1 MAGFGSLYSGIGL
14 AQGLGGMPQAYAQGQ
29 QAAQQ
34 LAMQKMQQ
42 ESLGLT
48 RERTLAQMKDEQQ
61 LRERLSEL
69 SGLGSDL
76 RTALQG
82 TDEEVDQTTLKTP
95 SEQMAGSDFSLDLSG
110 KPIDLKNKKPSLD
123 LSGKPVNLGA
133 MGSPLTGTPYETKKK
148 KVNTIDY
155 DKVADLK
162 NRMAMGYQQAALL
175 DPRYAA
181 LGEKAIQG
189 IDEGILKR
197 TFAAGVTGDVD
208 TISRGLKALTGQEFE
223 ITKEGNLFSIKGVGD
238 SVPMKLRLE
247 ELVSLGNPADFIKY
261 SQKYA
266 EMQQKAMIAERRV
279 QLERDKLVN
288 LKMYPFVVVTPDG
301 RFIGSSSKQEADEL
315 AEQMGASAV
324 RNTEYD
330 YKQAQIEATRA
341 RTQSSQ
347 DSASTK
353 GQKYLTV
360 QGKPLSADQIKDV
373 NQFRS
378 ENPDLSEDE
387 IATILAGQGIQIV
400 GHRGSQPN
408 TQTETKRRIDPKT
421 GDTITTTT
429 RTKIK
434 GK

>member
-1 MAGFGSLYSGIGL
+1 MGLGSIYAGIGL

-42 ESLGLT
+42 ENLGLT

-61 LRERLSEL
+61 LRERLSEV
-69 SGLGSDL
+69 SRLGSDL

-110 KPIDLKNKKPSLD
+110 KPIDFKNTKPSLD
-123 LSGKPVNLGA
+123 LSGKPINLGA

-175 DPRYAA
+175 DPRYAT

-208 TISRGLKALTGQEFE
+208 TIAKGLKALTGQEFE

-238 SVPMKLRLE
+238 SAPMKVRLD
-247 ELVSLGNPADFIKY
+247 ELISFTEPVNFV
-261 SQKYA
+261 KYA
-266 EMQQKAMIAERRV
+266 QRYAEIQQKAKTAEQR
-279 QLERDKLVN
+279 LIYSRDE
-288 LKMYPFVVVTPDG
+288 LKRLRLFPFVVPQENGSYIGFPDK
-301 RFIGSSSKQEADEL
+301 SSAEAY
-315 AEQMGASAV
+315 AQKMG
-324 RNTEYD
+324 
-330 YKQAQIEATRA
+330 
-341 RTQSSQ
+341 
-347 DSASTK
+347 
-353 GQKYLTV
+353 
-360 QGKPLSADQIKDV
+360 
-373 NQFRS
+373 
-378 ENPDLSEDE
+378 E
-387 IATILAGQGIQIV
+387 IASSNPEFSLTQADIALKRSQAEKNKK
-400 GHRGSQPN
+400 GSESDFKFVPTN
-408 TQTETKRRIDPKT
+408 R
-421 GDTITTTT
+421 
-429 RTKIK
+429 
-434 GK
+434 

>member
-42 ESLGLT
+42 ENLGLT

-82 TDEEVDQTTLKTP
+82 TDEEVDQTALKTP
-95 SEQMAGSDFSLDLSG
+95 SEQMAGSDLF
-110 KPIDLKNKKPSLD
+110 KNTKPSLD

-208 TISRGLKALTGQEFE
+208 TISKGLKALTGQEFE
-223 ITKEGNLFSIKGVGD
+223 ITKEGDLFSI
-238 SVPMKLRLE
+238 
-247 ELVSLGNPADFIKY
+247 
-261 SQKYA
+261 
-266 EMQQKAMIAERRV
+266 
-279 QLERDKLVN
+279 
-288 LKMYPFVVVTPDG
+288 
-301 RFIGSSSKQEADEL
+301 
-315 AEQMGASAV
+315 
-324 RNTEYD
+324 
-330 YKQAQIEATRA
+330 
-341 RTQSSQ
+341 
-347 DSASTK
+347 
-353 GQKYLTV
+353 
-360 QGKPLSADQIKDV
+360 
-373 NQFRS
+373 
-378 ENPDLSEDE
+378 
-387 IATILAGQGIQIV
+387 
-400 GHRGSQPN
+400 
-408 TQTETKRRIDPKT
+408 
-421 GDTITTTT
+421 
-429 RTKIK
+429 
-434 GK
+434 

>member
-42 ESLGLT
+42 QNLGLT

-61 LRERLSEL
+61 LRETLLEL
-69 SGLGSDL
+69 GGLGSQL
-76 RTALQG
+76 QSAFTPETKEVATTVNAPIIPETAEG
-82 TDEEVDQTTLKTP
+82 E
-95 SEQMAGSDFSLDLSG
+95 
-110 KPIDLKNKKPSLD
+110 
-123 LSGKPVNLGA
+123 
-133 MGSPLTGTPYETKKK
+133 GTPFVQPEGMAYKLLPTTKK
-148 KVNTIDY
+148 VQSIDY

-189 IDEGILKR
+189 IDERILKR

-208 TISRGLKALTGQEFE
+208 TISSGLKALTGQEFE

-238 SVPMKLRLE
+238 SAPMKLRLE
-247 ELVSLGNPADFIKY
+247 ELVSLSDPANFIKY

-330 YKQAQIEATRA
+330 YKQTQIEATRA

-347 DSASTK
+347 DNASTR

-360 QGKPLSADQIKDV
+360 QGKPLSDDQIRDINK
-373 NQFRS
+373 FRS

-387 IATILAGQGIQIV
+387 IATILSGQGIQIV

-408 TQTETKRRIDPKT
+408 TQTETKKRVDPKT

>member
-1 MAGFGSLYSGIGL
+1 MAGFGSLYAGIGL

-42 ESLGLT
+42 ENLGLT

-95 SEQMAGSDFSLDLSG
+95 SEQMVGADLF
-110 KPIDLKNKKPSLD
+110 KNTKPSLD
-123 LSGKPVNLGA
+123 LSGKPVSLGA

-208 TISRGLKALTGQEFE
+208 TISSGLKALTGQEFE

-238 SVPMKLRLE
+238 SAPMKLRLE
-247 ELVSLGNPADFIKY
+247 ELVSLSDPANFIKY

-315 AEQMGASAV
+315 AEQMGASVV

-347 DSASTK
+347 DNASTR

-360 QGKPLSADQIKDV
+360 QGKPLSDDQIRDINK
-373 NQFRS
+373 FRS

-387 IATILAGQGIQIV
+387 IATILSGQGIQIV

-408 TQTETKRRIDPKT
+408 TQTETKKRVDPET

>member
-42 ESLGLT
+42 ENLGLT

-82 TDEEVDQTTLKTP
+82 TDEEVDQTALKTP
-95 SEQMAGSDFSLDLSG
+95 SEQMAGSDLF
-110 KPIDLKNKKPSLD
+110 KNTKPSLD

-162 NRMAMGYQQAALL
+162 NRMAMGYQKAALL

-208 TISRGLKALTGQEFE
+208 TISKGLKALTGQEFE

-238 SVPMKLRLE
+238 SVPIKVRLD
-247 ELVSLGNPADFIKY
+247 ELVLLSDPANFIKY

-408 TQTETKRRIDPKT
+408 TQTETKKRVDPKT